1 MLRIWS
7 SSFVP
12 SVVGV
17 VDAMTPGWLNHHH
30 HPWSLLRARSLSS
43 IKTTNNDDAVN
54 VERVVRRLNRRI
66 ENAVGV
72 FEGVATPSIA
82 GAKAWSRK
90 KTSTPSSSPA
100 QTQTQRKLLL
110 WFHGFGDVAGAS
122 WEEFCRA
129 VVDAPD
135 GRGDEVMITC
145 PDAPM
150 RATESGVREA
160 RAWFEPRLWV
170 KANRKESSKWTC
182 DGIEASVETAVRMVN
197 EIERERGIPR
207 HRVVLGGFSKGACLA
222 LACAKSEL
230 RDVAGVL
237 AVRGYLQNRVTASTA
252 TGHWPA
258 TLILAGG
265 RDPLVPTD
273 WSLEAGR
280 ATGAQMVM
288 RDDIGH
294 ELCVEDVYRARRWIR
309 ERFNES

>member
-1 MLRIWS
+1 MKRTLS

-17 VDAMTPGWLNHHH
+17 VDAMAPGWLNHHR
-30 HPWSLLRARSLSS
+30 HPWSLLRTRSLSG

-66 ENAVGV
+66 ENAVEV

-82 GAKAWSRK
+82 GTKAWSRK
-90 KTSTPSSSPA
+90 ETSTQSSQRA
-100 QTQTQRKLLL
+100 QTQRKLLL

-135 GRGDEVMITC
+135 GCGDEVMIAC

-150 RATESGVREA
+150 RATESGVGET

-170 KANRKESSKWTC
+170 NANRKESSKWTC
-182 DGIEASVETAVRMVN
+182 DGIEASVETAVRMVDD
-197 EIERERGIPR
+197 IERERGIPR
-207 HRVVLGGFSKGACLA
+207 HRVVLGGFSQGACLA
-222 LACAKSEL
+222 LACAQSEL
-230 RDVAGVL
+230 SDVAGVL
-237 AVRGYLQNRVTASTA
+237 AVRGYLPNRATASTV
-252 TGHWPA
+252 TGRWPA

-280 ATGAQMVM
+280 VAGAQIVM

>member
-1 MLRIWS
+1 MKRALS
-7 SSFVP
+7 SSFIP
-12 SVVGV
+12 PVVGGV
-17 VDAMTPGWLNHHH
+17 VGAMTPGWVSHH
-30 HPWSLLRARSLSS
+30 HPWSLRARSLSS
-43 IKTTNNDDAVN
+43 TKTNNDDAVN

-72 FEGVATPSIA
+72 FEGVETPSIA

-90 KTSTPSSSPA
+90 STQSSQS
-100 QTQTQRKLLL
+100 TQTQRKLLL

-135 GRGDEVMITC
+135 GRGDEVMIAC
-145 PDAPM
+145 PDASM
-150 RATESGVREA
+150 RSTESGVGET

-170 KANRKESSKWTC
+170 NANRKESSKWTC
-182 DGIEASVETAVRMVN
+182 DGIEASVETAVRMVDG
-197 EIERERGIPR
+197 IERERGIPR
-207 HRVVLGGFSKGACLA
+207 HRVVLGGFSQGACLA
-222 LACAKSEL
+222 LACAQSEL
-230 RDVAGVL
+230 CDVAGVL
-237 AVRGYLQNRVTASTA
+237 AVRGYLPNRVTASMA
-252 TGHWPA
+252 TRRWPA

-280 ATGAQMVM
+280 VTGAQIVM

>member
-1 MLRIWS
+1 MKRISS

-12 SVVGV
+12 SVVGGV
-17 VDAMTPGWLNHHH
+17 VDAMALRWLH

-43 IKTTNNDDAVN
+43 TISTNNVDAVN

-90 KTSTPSSSPA
+90 STSTQSPA
-100 QTQTQRKLLL
+100 QKQRKLLL

-135 GRGDEVMITC
+135 GRGDEVMIAC

-150 RATESGVREA
+150 RATESGVGET

-170 KANRKESSKWTC
+170 NANRKESSKWTC
-182 DGIEASVETAVRMVN
+182 DGIEASVETAVRMVD

-207 HRVVLGGFSKGACLA
+207 HRVVLGGFSQGACLA
-222 LACAKSEL
+222 LACAQSEL
-230 RDVAGVL
+230 CDVAGVL
-237 AVRGYLQNRVTASTA
+237 AVRGYLPNRATASTA
-252 TGHWPA
+252 TGRSPA

-280 ATGAQMVM
+280 VTGAQIVM

>member
-1 MLRIWS
+1 MKRVVS
-7 SSFVP
+7 SALVP

-17 VDAMTPGWLNHHH
+17 VDAMSSVRVRLNQQRH
-30 HPWSLLRARSLSS
+30 RCSLSRRS
-43 IKTTNNDDAVN
+43 VNGVEANDAVN

-82 GAKAWSRK
+82 GARAWSRK
-90 KTSTPSSSPA
+90 ETTHAQS
-100 QTQTQRKLLL
+100 QTQTKRKLLL

-129 VVDAPD
+129 VIVAPD
-135 GRGDEVMITC
+135 GGGSDVMIAC

-150 RATESGVREA
+150 RATESGVGET

-170 KANRKESSKWTC
+170 NANRKESSKWTC
-182 DGIEASVETAVRMVN
+182 DGIEASLEMAVQIVN
-197 EIERERGIPR
+197 SIEREHGIPR
-207 HRVVLGGFSKGACLA
+207 HRVVLGGFSQGACLA
-222 LACAKSEL
+222 LACARSEL

-237 AVRGYLQNRVTASTA
+237 AVRGYLPNRVTASTP
-252 TGHWPA
+252 TGRWPE

-265 RDPLVPTD
+265 RDPLVPTN
-273 WSLEAGR
+273 WSFEAGR
-280 ATGAQMVM
+280 ATGAQIVI

-294 ELCVEDVYRARRWIR
+294 ELCVEDVYRARRWMR
-309 ERFNES
+309 ERFDES

>member
-1 MLRIWS
+1 MKRILS

-12 SVVGV
+12 SVVGGV
-17 VDAMTPGWLNHHH
+17 VDAMALRWLHHH
-30 HPWSLLRARSLSS
+30 NRWSLRARSLSS
-43 IKTTNNDDAVN
+43 STNNDDAVN

-82 GAKAWSRK
+82 GAKTWSRK
-90 KTSTPSSSPA
+90 STSTQSPA
-100 QTQTQRKLLL
+100 RAQRKLLL

-135 GRGDEVMITC
+135 GRGDEVMIAC

-150 RATESGVREA
+150 RATESGIGET

-170 KANRKESSKWTC
+170 NANRKESSKWTC

-207 HRVVLGGFSKGACLA
+207 HRVVLGGFSQGACLA
-222 LACAKSEL
+222 LACAQSEL
-230 RDVAGVL
+230 CDVAGVL
-237 AVRGYLQNRVTASTA
+237 AVRGYLPNRATASTA
-252 TGHWPA
+252 TGRWPT

-280 ATGAQMVM
+280 VTGAQIVM